1 VASHRVMA
9 ARAMRPDGRGEMT
22 ADDLYGK
29 YSEELIRYATA
40 LAGPS
45 GAEDVFSAAFA
56 RCMERADWSTVTDTR
71 AYLYRSVLNEARAQ
85 FRATQRQLRRDAAE
99 AASARVDDASPAV
112 RSEVLDAMRRLDV
125 RERAVVFLTYWA
137 DLTVAEVAERV
148 GTSERTVAR
157 DLARARRTLE
167 ELLS

>member
-1 VASHRVMA
+1 
-9 ARAMRPDGRGEMT
+9 MT
-22 ADDLYGK
+22 ADELYDK
-29 YSEELIRYATA
+29 HAEELIRYATA

-56 RCMERADWSTVTDTR
+56 RCMERTDWSAVADPR

-85 FRATQRQLRRDAAE
+85 YRATQRRLRRDAAE
-99 AASARVDDASPAV
+99 SANLRSEDTSPAV
-112 RSEVLDAMRRLDV
+112 RSEVLDAMRRLGV

-137 DLTVAEVAERV
+137 DLTVADIAERV

-157 DLARARRTLE
+157 ELARARRSLE

>member
-1 VASHRVMA
+1 
-9 ARAMRPDGRGEMT
+9 MT
-22 ADDLYGK
+22 ADELYAK
-29 YSEELIRYATA
+29 HADELIRYATV

-56 RCMERADWSTVTDTR
+56 RCMERADWSSVTDAR

-85 FRATQRQLRRDAAE
+85 YRATQRRLRRDTAE
-99 AASARVDDASPAV
+99 AAKTRSDQSPPAI
-112 RSEVLDAMRRLDV
+112 RSEVLDAVRRLNV

-148 GTSERTVAR
+148 GISERTVAR
-157 DLARARRTLE
+157 DLTHARRSLE